1 MRILLL
7 FCCLFGAASAFAQK
21 APSDY
26 WTARNPTYADKSI
39 ESLVIDKVELT
50 PRYTIVSFIY
60 SNRGGS
66 ETLIS
71 ACNSFKL
78 LSNGKRIATIV
89 KTVGIPMTDV
99 IRRPFHC
106 AELPE
111 AKEVGGNQVV
121 RFDLYFTPI
130 PKDVEY
136 IDVIEYNGTQ
146 SCEYDVYKVDI
157 RRKTPL
163 KPSADDLK
171 YVATQRNKK
180 TNPKAD
186 PPKKIAQNTQKPTKR
201 DPAQKDSNKP
211 SKKTP
216 KIAATKDTLPPRN
229 VVEKTTVAV
238 KTRQVKVEIW
248 DKDKED
254 GDIISLQLNGKWLL
268 RNLEVRKEPYTTT
281 LELKQGENV
290 LVMQAENLGTKPP
303 NTAAIKVDD
312 GINPPRTIVLNSD
325 MGKSESIKITVE

>member
-1 MRILLL
+1 LL
-7 FCCLFGAASAFAQK
+7 FIATAAIAQK

-26 WTARNPTYADKSI
+26 WTAKKPAYAERSFA
-39 ESLVIDKVELT
+39 SLVIDKVELT
-50 PRYTIVSFIY
+50 PRYTIVTFIY
-60 SNRGGS
+60 NNKGNG
-66 ETLIS
+66 ETMIS

-78 LSNGKRIATIV
+78 MANGKRIATIV

-111 AKEVGGNQVV
+111 AKIVRGNETV

-136 IDVIEYNGTQ
+136 IDVIEYNGTE

-163 KPSADDLK
+163 TPSPEDRKFIADNE
-171 YVATQRNKK
+171 NKK
-180 TNPKAD
+180 TPKAD
-186 PPKKIAQNTQKPTKR
+186 PPKPLAQNNKNT
-201 DPAQKDSNKP
+201 KDSKKDPKTTTIKP
-211 SKKTP
+211 P
-216 KIAATKDTLPPRN
+216 KVAAKDTATKRN

-238 KTRQVKVEIW
+238 KTRKVQVEIW

-254 GDIISLQLNGKWLL
+254 GDIISLQLNGTWLL
-268 RNLEVRKEPYTTT
+268 RNLEVRKEPYKTT
-281 LELKQGENV
+281 LELKAGENV

-312 GINPPRTIVLNSD
+312 GVNPPRTIVLNSD